1 MQFDGSGGFFP
12 SAAPTPPIGF
22 PPPPISNISEAAD
35 PRFLTFYDQDV
46 SSSTWIPCATIP
58 YIDASCSYVAY
69 SIVCSDQ
76 GMKVFQGISMEFT
89 VYSFCDGTP
98 MGQGSAGLP
107 VLPVRYG
114 EPGGCTQTPQPAYK
128 KGAALFKQFAKER
141 CGYAE
146 LDEHVPFSCASPGS
160 NTGHQQ
166 NFTGGPAIALAI
178 DVAQP
183 PSRR

>member
-1 MQFDGSGGFFP
+1 
-12 SAAPTPPIGF
+12 
-22 PPPPISNISEAAD
+22 
-35 PRFLTFYDQDV
+35 
-46 SSSTWIPCATIP
+46 
-58 YIDASCSYVAY
+58 
-69 SIVCSDQ
+69 
-76 GMKVFQGISMEFT
+76 MEFT

-98 MGQGSAGLP
+98 MGQGPILP
-107 VLPVRYG
+107 PWTPPASYG

-128 KGAALFKQFAKER
+128 KGGALFKKFANER

-160 NTGHQQ
+160 NTGNQQ

-183 PSRR
+183 APGTSIRKVIFTETMELLVGFLMTADKKLFF